1 MNIVSYRIYYSIA
14 YFVLNLLNRI
24 RDTMDPFL
32 TKVGT
37 IFASMGLSANFFTWL
52 SLITFTL
59 AGILY
64 ACRSLVGEYWV
75 YLPLIGSCLILLGG
89 FLDIVDGSVARITK
103 QVSKRGSFL
112 DSTGDRISEAVIFIG
127 IAKGGFAE
135 PTLCMIALSLSFL
148 VSYTRA
154 KAESLQLGLAGL
166 GLGERA
172 ERLLLLAVVS
182 LIPVPRAM
190 EWAVISVSI
199 IASSTVIHR
208 IIVAAKKL
216 T

>member
-1 MNIVSYRIYYSIA
+1 M
-14 YFVLNLLNRI
+14 LNRI
-24 RDTMDPFL
+24 RGTIDPAL
-32 TKVGT
+32 TKIGT
-37 IFASMGLSANFFTWL
+37 IFASTGLSANFFTWL
-52 SLITFTL
+52 SLITFSL

-64 ACRSLVGEYWV
+64 GTRSLVGQYWV
-75 YLPLIGSCLILLGG
+75 YLPLVGSCLILLGG

-103 QVSKRGSFL
+103 QVSKRGSFF
-112 DSTGDRISEAVIFIG
+112 DSTGDRISEAVIYIG
-127 IAKGGFAE
+127 IATGGFVE

-166 GLGERA
+166 GIGERA
-172 ERLLLLAVVS
+172 ERLLLLATIS

-199 IASSTVIHR
+199 VASSTVIHR
-208 IIVAAKKL
+208 IIVASNKL

>member
-1 MNIVSYRIYYSIA
+1 M
-14 YFVLNLLNRI
+14 LNRI
-24 RDTMDPFL
+24 RDTIDPLL

-37 IFASMGLSANFFTWL
+37 SFASTGLSANFFTWL
-52 SLITFTL
+52 SLVTFAL

-64 ACRSLVGEYWV
+64 ACRPLVGEYRV
-75 YLPLIGSCLILLGG
+75 YIPILGSSLILLGG
-89 FLDIVDGSVARITK
+89 FLDIVDGSVARATK
-103 QVSKRGSFL
+103 RMSKRGSFL

-127 IAKGGFAE
+127 IAEGGLVE
-135 PTLCMIALSLSFL
+135 PILSMIALSLSFL

-166 GLGERA
+166 GIGERA
-172 ERLLLLAVVS
+172 ERLLLLAIVS

-199 IASSTVIHR
+199 VAACTVIHR
-208 IIVAAKKL
+208 IIVTAKKL
-216 T
+216 A